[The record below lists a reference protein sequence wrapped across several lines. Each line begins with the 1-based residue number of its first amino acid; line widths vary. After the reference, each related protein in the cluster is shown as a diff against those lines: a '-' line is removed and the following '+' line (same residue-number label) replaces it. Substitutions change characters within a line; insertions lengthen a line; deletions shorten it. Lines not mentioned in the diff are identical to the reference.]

1 MNISVHMLQLRGK
14 TMAFIRR
21 FPVTAFWQMVGFLVC
36 IGIILL
42 RPEEGFSSIAQHNTV
57 CDHLTR
63 LMPAVYGAWLMS
75 AVCRLFADAFPM
87 KKSVLLSAVCS
98 GLLSVILA
106 YCWYDADSPSSH
118 LIIGTGGV
126 YLALGFLALFL
137 MERQGASRALPALLF
152 SMGFS
157 LGTGLLLFLGL
168 TISITAFWEL
178 ILPSENEW
186 HVQTSYLFVGL
197 TSYGVWGLGAF
208 LGTLPKAEKPYE
220 RSAAAQKVLLYLLFP
235 IYGLLLLILY
245 LYIIKIICTGEMPV
259 GTMNWYASFALLGFV
274 FFFGMLSTQNRMPL
288 FAHFL
293 RWGLLLFLPILIVQ
307 LYGVYLRYAA
317 YGLTTPR
324 YTSIIC
330 TFCGI
335 YGLTAAFLKRKP
347 QHVYLCAALLAL
359 IFTLT
364 PLNVIDVPLHSQEAR
379 LSKILTEHD
388 LLHDGQIIKSED
400 TPPAVIEEIADIA
413 LYIGRDASPLAA
425 AVLDAHLSRASLP
438 QNHSFYFYAYEPKEF
453 SLSGA
458 HTLIF
463 FHENHNITPE
473 GFLILPRADG
483 HMSQID
489 LRPYMSM
496 LISYGEQHPDHILYK
511 DLQDYETGVYDVHF
525 SSIDITKTPDGNI
538 RLESANGFVLI
549 H

>member
-1 MNISVHMLQLRGK
+1 MNLSMRILQLRGK
-14 TMAFIRR
+14 TMDFIQR
-21 FPVTAFWQMVGFLVC
+21 FPVTAFWQMVGFFVGA
-36 IGIILL
+36 GIILL
-42 RPEEGFSSIAQHNTV
+42 RPEEVFSSIAQHNTV
-57 CDHLTR
+57 YDHLTR
-63 LMPAVYGAWLMS
+63 LPPAIYGAWMMA

-87 KKSVLLSAVCS
+87 KKSVLLSAACS
-98 GLLSVILA
+98 SLLGVILA
-106 YCWYDADSPSSH
+106 YCWYDADSPGSH

-152 SMGFS
+152 STGFS
-157 LGTGLLLFLGL
+157 LGTALLLFLGL
-168 TISITAFWEL
+168 SVSIAAFWAL
-178 ILPSENEW
+178 IMPDENAW
-186 HVQTSYLFVGL
+186 LMQTSYLFVGL
-197 TSYGVWGLGAF
+197 IAYGVWGLGAF
-208 LGTLPKAEKPYE
+208 LGTLPKAEDSYE
-220 RSAAAQKVLLYLLFP
+220 LSAIAQKVLLYLLFP

-245 LYIIKIICTGEMPV
+245 LYIVKIIYAGAMPV

-274 FFFGMLSTQNRMPL
+274 FFFGALSAQNRMPL
-288 FAHFL
+288 FTRFL

-335 YGLTAAFLKRKP
+335 YALTAAFLKRKP
-347 QHVYLCAALLAL
+347 QQVYLCAASLAL

-364 PLNVIDVPLHSQEAR
+364 PLNVIDVPLHSQEER
-379 LSKILTEHD
+379 LSKILKEHN

-413 LYIGRDASPLAA
+413 VYIGRDASPLAA
-425 AVLDAHLSRASLP
+425 AVLDAHLSSASLP
-438 QNHSFYFYAYEPKEF
+438 QNHSFYFYDYEPKEF

-463 FHENHNITPE
+463 FHENHITPE

-483 HMSQID
+483 HISQID

-496 LISYGEQHPDHILYK
+496 LVSYGEQHPDHILYK

-525 SSIDITKTPDGNI
+525 SSIDITKTPDENI